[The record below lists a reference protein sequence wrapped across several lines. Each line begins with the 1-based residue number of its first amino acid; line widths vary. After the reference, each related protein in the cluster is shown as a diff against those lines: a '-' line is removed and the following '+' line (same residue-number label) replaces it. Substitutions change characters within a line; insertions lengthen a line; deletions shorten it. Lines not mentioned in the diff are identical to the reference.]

1 MTLRRFALRAGIYTS
16 ALLALLLPIGSAHA
30 WWWFDQ
36 DYTKTNYPI
45 VLVHGLFGFDSVGPL
60 DYWHRIPSELRVDG
74 AQVYVAQ
81 VAAGNSSEVRGEQ
94 LLRQVEDIIAI
105 SGKARVHLIGHSH
118 GGPTIRYVASVRP
131 DLVASATSVGGVNR
145 GSAVADLLQEIAPEG
160 SLRRLFIASVADAL
174 AGLIDL
180 LSGGRYQQDSV
191 AALNSLTIAGALAF
205 NAAHPQG
212 VPSDCGDGA
221 HIVNGVRYYSWSGTA
236 QLTNVLD
243 PSDLMLA
250 ATSLAFSEPND
261 GLVGQC
267 STHLGKVIRSDYQQN
282 HLDEVNQF
290 LGLTAPFATDPVSL
304 YRQHANRLKNLGL

>member
-1 MTLRRFALRAGIYTS
+1 MTLRRFALGAGIYAS

-36 DYTKTNYPI
+36 NYTKTNYPI

-60 DYWHRIPSELRVDG
+60 DYWHRIPSELRADG

-105 SGKARVHLIGHSH
+105 SGKGRVHLIGHSH

-160 SLRRLFIASVADAL
+160 SVRRLFSVSVADAH
-174 AGLIDL
+174 AGLSDL
-180 LSGGRYQQDSV
+180 LSGGGYQQDTV
-191 AALNSLTIAGALAF
+191 AALNSLTTAGALAF

-221 HIVNGVRYYSWSGTA
+221 HIVNGVRYYSWSGTG
-236 QLTNVLD
+236 QLTNALD